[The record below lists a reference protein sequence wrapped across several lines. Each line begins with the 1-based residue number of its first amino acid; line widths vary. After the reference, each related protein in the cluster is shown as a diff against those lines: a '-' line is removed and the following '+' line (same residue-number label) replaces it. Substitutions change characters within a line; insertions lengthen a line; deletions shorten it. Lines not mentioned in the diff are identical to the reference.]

1 MDALQ
6 FITLASPVLPV
17 VAGIIVGYFDMW
29 WDIIHSDHTEIIVV
43 AGVGMVR
50 MVYIPEIAGDFDGFS
65 IVEPQNISTIYT
77 SGYASEPADHCSRRN
92 VVAGKQS
99 FAMNRAVCDIGGSCH
114 VGFEIP
120 LVMSTIL

>member
-29 WDIIHSDHTEIIVV
+29 WDIIQNDHTEIIVV

-50 MVYIPEIAGDFDGFS
+50 MVYIPEIAGDFDGFVS
-65 IVEPQNISTIYT
+65 AQPQHVTAIAFTWNALNPTDDG
-77 SGYASEPADHCSRRN
+77 SGRN
-92 VVAGKQS
+92 
-99 FAMNRAVCDIGGSCH
+99 MNTRK
-114 VGFEIP
+114 
-120 LVMSTIL
+120 